1 MDSIPDDCLVQVFG
15 LLNWDD
21 LCRVRLVCKRFLRI
35 VSDSDRLWQLHS
47 ISAVRLLSYCKDQNT
62 LLKLLENTP
71 EARTISWK
79 SRSLFVRNWLKRHDA
94 GMVRMA
100 HHKMIGNNVFESEI
114 RTSCP
119 SLEKFQCLACM
130 GTEVYHSGGDLR
142 KGRKKFFTKITV
154 QVHCHV
160 CKIYSLYEWEDIDS
174 FKMRC
179 RLSF

>member
-35 VSDSDRLWQLHS
+35 ISDSDRLWQLHS

-100 HHKMIGNNVFESEI
+100 HHKMTNKNVSESTI
-114 RTSCP
+114 RWVCS
-119 SLEKFQCLACM
+119 SDEKFQCLACM
-130 GTEVYHSGGDLR
+130 GTEVYQSGAEIGNW
-142 KGRKKFFTKITV
+142 KKYYVTFTVEV
-154 QVHCHV
+154 QCRV
-160 CKIYSLYEWEDIDS
+160 CGIYSLYEWEEIDR
-174 FKMRC
+174 FREDDWY
-179 RLSF
+179 